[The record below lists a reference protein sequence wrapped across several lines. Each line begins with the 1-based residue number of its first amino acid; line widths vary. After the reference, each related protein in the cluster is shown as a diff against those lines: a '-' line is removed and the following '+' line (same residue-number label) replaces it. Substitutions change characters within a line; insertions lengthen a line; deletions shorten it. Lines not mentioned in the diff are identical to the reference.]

1 MQFSGQYKVNLS
13 ILQIGL
19 PTRAFSKA
27 YLHVFFFGG
36 GGGDS
41 TSPLLIALSKN
52 GNLQDK
58 ARPQHQAPFSFFGRQ
73 HIVQRPKKGLV
84 CLTSFI

>member
-27 YLHVFFFGG
+27 YLHVLFGG
-36 GGGDS
+36 GGGGS

-52 GNLQDK
+52 VNPQDK
-58 ARPQHQAPFSFFGRQ
+58 ARPQHQAPFPFFSRQ
-73 HIVQRPKKGLV
+73 HVVQRPKKGLAF
-84 CLTSFI
+84 LTSFS